1 MYVLDAM
8 IEEEHE
14 NGIIFCGRPKSHQ
27 PSIRYM
33 TFVLVQKNAEK
44 KSAYLCNEFKGKK
57 KKDACPDY

>member
-14 NGIIFCGRPKSHQ
+14 NGIFFFCGRPKSHQ

-44 KSAYLCNEFKGKK
+44 KLAHL
-57 KKDACPDY
+57 